1 TVPVSCRILRFGKS
15 VILGNALSVA
25 VARGGAGEIL
35 MELGLNEQV
44 AVVVGAARG
53 LGHAIAAAF
62 AAEGARVALL
72 DVSPEGQAAAT
83 QLGGEGWVVDV
94 TNYPAVKTAAEDVRF
109 LLGRFDHVVFAAGI
123 GSGKF
128 GFPFWRLDPTDWLR
142 VLNVNLVGAANV
154 AHAFAPG

>member
-1 TVPVSCRILRFGKS
+1 
-15 VILGNALSVA
+15 
-25 VARGGAGEIL
+25 

-72 DVSPEGQAAAT
+72 DVSPEVQAAAT

-154 AHAFAPG
+154 AHAFAPGLAEQRGGTMLFLASV